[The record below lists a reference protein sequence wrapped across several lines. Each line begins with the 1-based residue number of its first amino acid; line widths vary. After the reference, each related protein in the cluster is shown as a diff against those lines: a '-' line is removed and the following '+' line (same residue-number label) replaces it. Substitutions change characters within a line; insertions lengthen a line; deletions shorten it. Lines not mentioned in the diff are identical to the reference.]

1 MPAPVLPRPDAILFD
16 LDGTLVDTVERRIE
30 AWARTF
36 AEARIDADRE
46 HLATLIG
53 VDGKRLAREVA
64 ALAGKDIDDDRAEAA
79 RSSPS

>member
-1 MPAPVLPRPDAILFD
+1 MSSETKPLPRPDAVLFD

-36 AEARIDADRE
+36 VEAGIPADRE

-53 VDGKRLAREVA
+53 VDGRRLVREVGA
-64 ALAGKDIDDDRAEAA
+64 MAGR
-79 RSSPS
+79 